1 VTLIHE
7 DARKLSAALLQER
20 AGVGDVDGLLCT
32 LGLSVVPDWQDVF
45 EKAFALVKPGGRCVL
60 MDGRTW
66 GGPGRVFNP
75 LLVASFKWFAAAD
88 HSRPIAELLEDR
100 VDDLRVSYA
109 SLGMAFVASGS
120 KR

>member
-32 LGLSVVPDWQDVF
+32 LGLSVVPDWQAVF
-45 EKAFALVKPGGRCVL
+45 AKAFALVRPGGRCVL
-60 MDGRTW
+60 MDGRMW
-66 GGPGRVFNP
+66 RGPGRVFDP
-75 LLVASFKWFAAAD
+75 LLVACFKWVAAAD
-88 HSRPIAELLEDR
+88 HSRPIASLLEGR
-100 VDDLRVSYA
+100 VDDVKVSYT
-109 SLGMAFVASGS
+109 SLGMASVARGT